1 MTRHLSSDS
10 DKLTGSEK
18 SVKRFHWWGNVRL
31 ASYPQTINAPVGEF
45 VSNLGTSVTDVKV
58 NELVQSAEFRT
69 GLDVRIPGVGN
80 KDDAA
85 NRLSIFAG
93 FGGVGPVDPKQGVSV
108 FKIPM
113 LEAGTSTTAR
123 NQFLEQYPERS
134 YPGITKATYVAFT
147 SPDRG
152 RFYRQY
158 APGLRYTQLYDLTE
172 EDAVE
177 SEKVWVPASVAA
189 SFGQHELVSG
199 GHLRGIAGNFE
210 AIFPFKL
217 GAARAYVFGRA
228 VMSFSKNQDRRP
240 VFLDPAIQDN
250 KPVPPSAPG
259 VYVISTPSNR
269 DVYTMGIGIDAVEIL
284 KTLLGKKPPATPPAN
299 YHPVQEMTYG

>member
-1 MTRHLSSDS
+1 M
-10 DKLTGSEK
+10 
-18 SVKRFHWWGNVRL
+18 
-31 ASYPQTINAPVGEF
+31 
-45 VSNLGTSVTDVKV
+45 TDVKV

-80 KDDAA
+80 KDATG
-85 NRLSIFAG
+85 NRLSVFAG
-93 FGGVGPVDPKQGVSV
+93 FGGVGPLDPKQGVSV
-108 FKIPM
+108 FRIPM
-113 LEAGTSTTAR
+113 LDGDKSTTAR
-123 NQFLEQYPERS
+123 NQFLEQYPETS

-158 APGLRYTQLYDLTE
+158 SAGLRYTQLYDLTE
-172 EDAVE
+172 NETDELKKEWA
-177 SEKVWVPASVAA
+177 PASVAA

-199 GHLRGIAGNFE
+199 GHLRGIVGNFE
-210 AIFPFKL
+210 AFFPFKL

-240 VFLDPAIQDN
+240 VFLDPAIQGD

-269 DVYTMGIGIDAVEIL
+269 DVYTMGIGIDALDVL
-284 KTLLGKKPPATPPAN
+284 KKLLGK
-299 YHPVQEMTYG
+299 